1 MTAYGSIASYATEAE
16 LQAALG
22 GIQPADNRLKM
33 ALWVASTWV
42 RQYLGIN
49 DPDWSSQDI
58 DWSYDWDVSEVEC
71 PAYLK
76 TATIAAAVRI
86 LKAPDVPWGAAGGLG
101 DVAVYVKNRLPEVE
115 LMLMG
120 RKQSW
125 GVA

>member
-1 MTAYGSIASYATEAE
+1 MTAYGTIASYATEAE

-49 DPDWSSQDI
+49 DPDWLSQDI
-58 DWSYDWDVSEVEC
+58 DWSYEWDVSEQEC

-115 LMLMG
+115 LMLLG